1 MGQQEQQ
8 EQQEGE
14 KAFEK
19 RVKSYNIDT
28 DSIIQDMVRR
38 DEERRKAEAEKE
50 KAVKTEGAGVVENE
64 DLEEKIADLKIIDEG
79 ADTYEDYGASN
90 DDSGREW
97 EKGAKALVDA
107 DYDDYDD
114 SNTLASS
121 DSASSHA
128 TRTDIIS
135 EDDYDDEMGDSTSRP
150 IEMEDADDL
159 EEGEA
164 FLKVMEKCEDLICI
178 QQAHAKYP
186 RAANM
191 FNFPH
196 FMIIGFQKAAT
207 TSLKR
212 YLERHSQIDKPRV
225 KEPNFFPYDCQEK
238 PPEKCSKANTTRYIH
253 STLHKPRY
261 IEQRGRLACMEAST
275 HIVRAGHNLAPRMAK
290 LMPWLK
296 IIIQFR
302 EPISRAASMLIHNK
316 DVNQVGC
323 LMRSQIGHC
332 LLHHS
337 QLTEMQNKNYEPLTY
352 TEAITPWIENFPKEQ
367 IHIIQYETLVDPEK
381 EADELLRVKKF
392 LEVDER
398 RPKGGLEV
406 SNARR
411 FSINPEG
418 WKVRKSDYEELVSL
432 VEPDVLS
439 LVDLLYEHELLDDKD
454 GWVNQWRKHWK
465 SNLKTCNGDNVCVM
479 SLS

>member
-1 MGQQEQQ
+1 M
-8 EQQEGE
+8 
-14 KAFEK
+14 
-19 RVKSYNIDT
+19 
-28 DSIIQDMVRR
+28 
-38 DEERRKAEAEKE
+38 
-50 KAVKTEGAGVVENE
+50 
-64 DLEEKIADLKIIDEG
+64 
-79 ADTYEDYGASN
+79 
-90 DDSGREW
+90 
-97 EKGAKALVDA
+97 
-107 DYDDYDD
+107 
-114 SNTLASS
+114 
-121 DSASSHA
+121 
-128 TRTDIIS
+128 
-135 EDDYDDEMGDSTSRP
+135 
-150 IEMEDADDL
+150 
-159 EEGEA
+159 
-164 FLKVMEKCEDLICI
+164 
-178 QQAHAKYP
+178 
-186 RAANM
+186 
-191 FNFPH
+191 
-196 FMIIGFQKAAT
+196 
-207 TSLKR
+207 
-212 YLERHSQIDKPRV
+212 
-225 KEPNFFPYDCQEK
+225 
-238 PPEKCSKANTTRYIH
+238 
-253 STLHKPRY
+253 
-261 IEQRGRLACMEAST
+261 
-275 HIVRAGHNLAPRMAK
+275 RAGHNLAPRMAK